1 MEESVSH
8 AKVQEQVRSPALFVK
23 ARDKTKGLNVTS
35 AMAGG
40 FKNVAHAT
48 EPAAPANHNR
58 RYADHVKDLAQAH
71 SPALT
76 AKERD

>member
-8 AKVQEQVRSPALFVK
+8 AKVQEQVPSPALFVK
-23 ARDKTKGLNVTS
+23 AWDKTKDSNATS

-40 FKNVAHAT
+40 FKNVAHAM

-58 RYADHVKDLAQAH
+58 TYASHVKGLAQAH